1 MKKEYG
7 FTLLELMM
15 VIAIIGIL
23 AAVAIPA
30 YTDYQAKAKVTAG
43 FAEISAG
50 KVLFDE
56 YVNAGNTVTT
66 NADVGLQTNT
76 VNCGISVSSTSI
88 VCTLVNAPPQVNG
101 KSITWSRD
109 TLTGVWSCSTDITD
123 KPAYAPKTC
132 QG

>member
-1 MKKEYG
+1 MKREYG

-23 AAVAIPA
+23 AAVALPA

-88 VCTLVNAPPQVNG
+88 VCSLVNALPRSMENPSPGPGMQRV
-101 KSITWSRD
+101 
-109 TLTGVWSCSTDITD
+109 VWSCSTDITN